1 MSIAVMTENER
12 LAFDSALH
20 QWRRSLKR
28 PDLGEED
35 RVKGAL
41 LAYQRQIIAC
51 TMVDEKRAEIE
62 EESP

>member
-1 MSIAVMTENER
+1 MTPLNMSETER
-12 LAFDSALH
+12 LAFDRAMD

-28 PDLGEED
+28 PDLAEED

-51 TMVDEKRAEIE
+51 EMLERAK
-62 EESP
+62 P